1 MLRSE
6 RLNQIFHLRFKGV
19 LQIVVLAYQGVA
31 LLALVVIPFLA
42 IPWLRTPFLGAFV
55 EQTMVFNGVG
65 QDSPQPTWSLFQD
78 NSLAL
83 KYQLVKVNGVGVQS
97 EAQIRKAL
105 PGPAGWQPG
114 QAVPVVV
121 RRIADGQ
128 EQTRSVTLQSF
139 PASASTIYFIIP
151 YIVGVLYLGISLW
164 IFGMRRSEPAGRAFA
179 LFATSV
185 SIASAG
191 LFDLYTTHWL
201 TLLWTLALAGAGGA
215 MVDMAL
221 VFPQEAGWVKQRPYL
236 RWSGYTISLV
246 LFILAAIN
254 LYNFRNPTAYLLN
267 WRSIYILAGLSM
279 LFFAGMLLYRWIAAR
294 SPVVRQQAGAILVG
308 MLVAYGP
315 LAAWFLATAILP
327 QQATA
332 GLHWLSYLFSF
343 NFPPYLLLLT
353 VVFPLVMGDSILR
366 HRLVRTDLLF
376 RQAVLYTVLTV
387 LALGGYVLL
396 VSGLTLIFGQ
406 TFQVTNPLFI
416 GLLVFVLALALNP
429 ARNRLQRFVDNIF
442 FRGGQASEQRVLAFS
457 RVLTNTVNLAV
468 IVRTLRE
475 HIASSL
481 LPAQLHV
488 YIFDPINDQ
497 YAATAGEDGH
507 STSDIHFS
515 TASPLVSLLQSS
527 SMPVSLDEGPLPAE
541 LKPEQT
547 RLALL
552 NTRLFVA
559 LPGSEHP
566 IGWLA
571 LGPRRS
577 GERYSSRDL
586 GFLEQT
592 SNAAAEAVERAQV
605 IDSLERRVREMNILA
620 RVAQGVNVTVA
631 FDDIMELIY
640 AQTDQV
646 LPVDDFHITLYNKDN
661 NYFYFAFCVEKDD
674 RINARE
680 NLPMPPDTGLSP
692 EVIRSRRGIL
702 STDYT
707 LECQARGVKVYSE
720 GVYGW
725 TGVPLNTGAETIGS
739 LSVGSRDASVVY
751 TPAQQALLQ
760 SIAEQ
765 AAGAI
770 IKARLFQET
779 ERRAHQLSILNDI
792 TRQLTGTLET
802 EPLLQ
807 NILDSALSILNC
819 EAGSL
824 YLVDETTDDLVFK
837 ATAGP
842 VAQNLAGQH
851 LATGTGIVGEAVLT
865 GRAVISNNIQQAS
878 TWFPATDKT
887 TGFVTHS
894 ILAVPMQV
902 KESVIGVLEVL
913 NRKDGLPFVEDD
925 QNLLSAFGGQAAVAI
940 DNARLYT
947 LTDQELSA
955 RVEELSVMQR
965 IDRELN
971 ASLDVGRAMRLTLE
985 WAMRQSN
992 AEAGLI
998 GILESK
1004 GIHLMAQQ
1012 GYEEIEQKY
1021 KEALMPL
1028 EQLAMRTAVETG
1040 QPQRMALD
1048 EQAPGLLNG
1057 ARSQTVVPIRREG
1070 TVIGLIVMESR
1081 LAEAQPGETL
1091 AFLTRLSDHAAIA
1104 IANAQLYQEVQDAN
1118 DAKSEFVSFVT
1129 HELKNPMTSIKGY
1142 TELLAKGAVGS
1153 ITDMQA
1159 NFLATIHSN
1168 VERMATLVSD
1178 LNDNSKIEA
1187 GRLRLDFKAIELA
1200 GVVDE
1205 VMRSTKRQLEDKKQ
1219 TANLNIP
1226 PKLPKIWADPTRLTQ
1241 IIVNLVSNANKYTPE
1256 SGIITIGA
1264 EKTGNQWD
1272 PAGAAMVV
1280 HIWVKDNGI
1289 GISLEDQKKIF
1300 QKFFRSED
1308 SKARES
1314 TGTGLGLNITRS
1326 LIEMMG
1332 GRVWFESEFRQ
1343 GTTFHFTVPVAEG

>member
-1 MLRSE
+1 MMRSE
-6 RLNQIFHLRFKGV
+6 HLNQILERV
-19 LQIVVLAYQGVA
+19 LQVVVLVYQGIS
-31 LLALVVIPFLA
+31 LMALVVIPILA
-42 IPWLRTPFLGAFV
+42 LPWLQKPFLGAFV

-65 QDSPQPTWSLFQD
+65 QENSQPAWNLFQD
-78 NSLAL
+78 KSLAL
-83 KYQLVKVNGVGVQS
+83 HYQLVKVNGAAVQS
-97 EAQIRKAL
+97 ETHIRAAL
-105 PGPAGWQPG
+105 AGSRPG
-114 QAVPVVV
+114 QSEPVVL
-121 RRIADGQ
+121 RNLDSGQ
-128 EQTRSVTLQSF
+128 EETRSVVLQSF
-139 PASASTIYFIIP
+139 PASSRMIYFIIP
-151 YIVGVLYLGISLW
+151 YIVGLLFLGISLW
-164 IFGMRRSEPAGRAFA
+164 IFGLRRTESAGRAFG

-185 SIASAG
+185 GLASAG
-191 LFDLYTTHWL
+191 LFDLYTTHML
-201 TLLWTLALAGAGGA
+201 SLLWTLGLAVAAGA
-215 MVDMAL
+215 MVDLAL
-221 VFPQEAGWVKQRPYL
+221 AFPQEPNFVKKRPYL
-236 RWSGYTISLV
+236 RWIGYALGLV

-254 LYNFRNPTAYLLN
+254 LYNFQNPTAYILN
-267 WRSIYILAGLSM
+267 WRYLYILASLSV
-279 LFFAGMLLYRWIAAR
+279 LFFAGMLLYRRIAAR
-294 SPVVRQQAGAILVG
+294 SPVVRQQAGAILLG
-308 MLVAYGP
+308 MLAAFGP
-315 LAAWFLATAILP
+315 LAAWFLVTAALP
-327 QQATA
+327 KQVPA
-332 GLHWLSYLFSF
+332 GLHWLSALFSF

-353 VVFPLVMGDSILR
+353 VLFPLVMGYSILR

-376 RQAVLYTVLTV
+376 RQGVQYAVLTV
-387 LALGGYVLL
+387 LALGGLALL

-406 TFQVTNPLFI
+406 AFQVTNPIFI
-416 GLLVFVLALALNP
+416 GLLVFILALGLNP
-429 ARNRLQRFVDNIF
+429 IRNRLQRLVDIYF
-442 FRGGQASEQRVLAFS
+442 FRGVQAYEQRVQAFS
-457 RVLTNTVNLAV
+457 RALTNTVDLAV

-481 LPAQLHV
+481 LPGQMHI
-488 YIFDPINDQ
+488 YIFDPINDL
-497 YAATAGEDGH
+497 YTAAAGEDGRP
-507 STSDIHFS
+507 SSDIHFT
-515 TASPLVSLLQSS
+515 TASPLIKLLQRS
-527 SMPVSLDEGPLPAE
+527 SMPVSLEENALPPE
-541 LKPEQT
+541 LQPEQT

-552 NTRLFVA
+552 NTLLFVPM
-559 LPGSEHP
+559 PGSEHP

-577 GERYSSRDL
+577 GEMYSSRDL
-586 GFLEQT
+586 GFLEQI
-592 SNAAAEAVERAQV
+592 SIAAAVAVERAQV
-605 IDSLERRVREMNILA
+605 IDKLERRVREMNILA

-640 AQTDQV
+640 AQTDQAV
-646 LPVDDFHITLYNKDN
+646 PVDDFHITLYDKNN
-661 NYFYFAFCVEKDD
+661 NYYYFAFCVEKDD
-674 RINARE
+674 RIPVRE
-680 NLPMPPDTGLSP
+680 NKPMPADTGLSP

-702 STDYT
+702 TPDYT
-707 LECQARGVKVYSE
+707 RECQARGVKAYSE
-720 GVYGW
+720 GVYAW

-739 LSVGSRDASVVY
+739 LSVGSRNAPVVY
-751 TPAQQALLQ
+751 TSAQQAILQ

-807 NILDSALSILNC
+807 NILDSAVSILNC

-824 YLVDETTDDLVFK
+824 FLVDETTDELVFK

-851 LATGTGIVGEAVLT
+851 LASGTGIVGEAVQS
-865 GRAVISNNIQQAS
+865 GRAVIHNNVQQTATWSAS
-878 TWFPATDKT
+878 TDKS

-894 ILAVPMQV
+894 VLAVPMQV
-902 KESVIGVLEVL
+902 KETVIGVLEVI

-947 LTDQELSA
+947 LTDQELNA

-998 GILESK
+998 GILQDK
-1004 GIHLMAQQ
+1004 GIRLTAQQ
-1012 GYEEIEQKY
+1012 GYEEIEQTY
-1021 KEALMPL
+1021 KETLMPL

-1040 QPQRMALD
+1040 QPQRIALD
-1048 EQAPGLLNG
+1048 EAAPGLLAG
-1057 ARSQTVVPIRREG
+1057 AHTQTVVPIRREA

-1081 LAEAQPGETL
+1081 LAEIQSSESMT
-1091 AFLTRLSDHAAIA
+1091 FLTRLSDHAAIA
-1104 IANAQLYQEVQDAN
+1104 IANAQLYQEVQAAN
-1118 DAKSEFVSFVT
+1118 DAKSEFVSFVA

-1168 VERMATLVSD
+1168 VERMSTLVSD

-1205 VMRSTKRQLEDKKQ
+1205 VTRSTKRQLEDKKQ
-1219 TANLNIP
+1219 TAELNIP
-1226 PKLPKIWADPTRLTQ
+1226 DKLPRIWADPTRLAQ
-1241 IIVNLVSNANKYTPE
+1241 IMVNLVSNANKYTPE
-1256 SGIITIGA
+1256 SGNIIIGA
-1264 EKTGNQWD
+1264 EKSSNQWD

-1300 QKFFRSED
+1300 QKFFRSDD

-1314 TGTGLGLNITRS
+1314 PGTGLGLNITRS